1 MTRQKKKVQSGNS
14 GLETKQAS
22 GELLSFSGLNIQAL
36 DNPVNISDLTSPQII
51 RVCWLCGSSQNVI
64 TYHASGGVLGVCD
77 RCNGG
82 QA

>member
-1 MTRQKKKVQSGNS
+1 MIKNKKVRSDRSGQVEKCNADS
-14 GLETKQAS
+14 TS
-22 GELLSFSGLNIQAL
+22 LSPLALNIRRYVTH
-36 DNPVNISDLTSPQII
+36 VNISDLTSPQII